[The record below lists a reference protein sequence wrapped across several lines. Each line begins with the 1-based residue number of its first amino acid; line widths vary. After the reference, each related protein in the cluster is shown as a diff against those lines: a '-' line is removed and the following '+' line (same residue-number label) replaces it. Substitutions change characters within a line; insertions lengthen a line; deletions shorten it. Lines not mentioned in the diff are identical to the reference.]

1 MIFRWDFLRKFL
13 WNIAT
18 NKDVVVFDKHTGPKV
33 GCDIKGFCGI
43 LQSVG
48 GEISRIPPVGQFG
61 NGKSPELVT
70 SIANGVSQM
79 MFMVCLFVFGRS
91 IVKFADDN
99 ILHNTES
106 KVIFQNI
113 KFYWVFFNKNKINL
127 ERRKLNF

>member
-1 MIFRWDFLRKFL
+1 MRHQRILRDLTIGWGKFL
-13 WNIAT
+13 E
-18 NKDVVVFDKHTGPKV
+18 F
-33 GCDIKGFCGI
+33 
-43 LQSVG
+43 
-48 GEISRIPPVGQFG
+48 PVGQFG

-127 ERRKLNF
+127 ERRKLKFLSADALIILLRFPFELLRMRMRKQ